1 MGQTM
6 RIHDHWNGE
15 ERIDFRRFWQ
25 VIDRKKW
32 PILGLVAIVSLLA
45 AMVAFTRTPI
55 YRASATL
62 LIESKPVQV
71 VSIEEIYGLDTRSQE
86 YYATQFEIL
95 RGRPLAEHVVEN
107 LGLAEHPTLVPG
119 DGRSVLPDWRAWL
132 QFSDSGHPAAIA
144 GDPLHAII
152 KEYFRNLSIQPVRN
166 TQLVHVHFESED
178 PALAARVANAHAD
191 AYIDS
196 MVDARLTVTESAA
209 AWMTERLVEME
220 EALLESERHLQEY
233 REQEKL
239 IDVDGLRSLPAR
251 EVNDLTSR
259 LVEVRRL
266 LSQAEIAYLQV
277 SRLEDAS
284 AEVLQG
290 IPAMLNDELVREFLQ
305 AEAAGRQ
312 RVAELQE
319 RYGPQHPVMVA
330 AQAELAEARSNLRAQ
345 QNSVA
350 TAIRKEFEAA
360 RAEEAALVRALGEAK
375 QRYQEVGRKESQLS
389 ALQRVVD
396 TNRKLY
402 ELFYNRVSETSAT
415 EDLKSAQARIIAPA
429 VIPSFPVKPNKALM
443 VGLAAFAATIVGL
456 LVAFLQEALNN
467 TVRSVADVEK
477 KLQLPLL
484 GMLPLLKSRAGKGA
498 SLGKV
503 YFDKSVPGFSEV
515 IRTVRTSLSLDNMQ
529 HPHKVIVVASSV
541 RGEGKS
547 TVAISL
553 AQAFA
558 QMEKVLLVD
567 ADLRHPSIGKA
578 LELPGHR
585 PGLSELL
592 AGDTQLDKCV
602 VHNKDYTL
610 DVLSSGFVPPEPLKL
625 LSSQRLVNALMVLR
639 RHYDRIIIDTPPIL
653 PVSDALVLAK
663 QSDTVIFVAKC
674 DATSTRQM
682 NLALDSLARVDVRV
696 SGVVVTH
703 LDARKA
709 RKYGDYGYG
718 GTNHSYPSR
727 LIAG

>member
-1 MGQTM
+1 MM
-6 RIHDHWNGE
+6 RIHDHWSGE
-15 ERIDFRRFWQ
+15 ERIDLRRFWQ

-32 PILGLVAIVSLLA
+32 PILGFTVVVTLLA
-45 AMVAFTRTPI
+45 AIVAFTRTPI

-95 RGRPLAEHVVEN
+95 RGRPLAEQVVES
-107 LGLAEHPTLVPG
+107 LDLTEHRTY
-119 DGRSVLPDWRAWL
+119 GRGEGKSVLSEWRDWL
-132 QFSDSGHPAAIA
+132 PFSDSGHPAAIA
-144 GDPLHAII
+144 GDPLQAVI

-178 PALAARVANAHAD
+178 PALAARVANAHAQ

-209 AWMTERLVEME
+209 AWMTERLAEME
-220 EALLESERHLQEY
+220 EALLESERQLQEY

-259 LVEVRRL
+259 LVEVRRS
-266 LSQAEIAYLQV
+266 LSRAEIAYLQFAG
-277 SRLEDAS
+277 LEDAS

-290 IPAMLNDELVREFLQ
+290 IPAMLEDELVREFLQ
-305 AEAAGRQ
+305 AEAAARQ
-312 RVAELQE
+312 KVAELQK
-319 RYGPQHPVMVA
+319 RYGPQHPVMIA

-345 QNSVA
+345 QSSVA
-350 TAIRKEFEAA
+350 AAIRKEYEAA

-415 EDLKSAQARIIAPA
+415 EDLKAAQARIIAPA
-429 VIPSFPVKPNKALM
+429 VIPSLPVKPNKALM
-443 VGLAAFAATIVGL
+443 IGLAASAAMIFGL
-456 LVAFLQEALNN
+456 LVAFLREALNN
-467 TVRSVADVEK
+467 TVRSVADVEE
-477 KLQLPLL
+477 KLHLPLL
-484 GMLPLLKSRAGKGA
+484 GMLPLLKSRAGKAGFP
-498 SLGKV
+498 GNV
-503 YFDKSVPGFSEV
+503 YFDKSVPGFGEV
-515 IRTVRTSLSLDNMQ
+515 IRTVRTSISLDNMQ
-529 HPHKVIVVASSV
+529 HPHKVVVVASSI

-558 QMEKVLLVD
+558 QLEKVLLVD
-567 ADLRHPSIGKA
+567 ADLRHPSIGKS
-578 LELPGHR
+578 LKLPGHR

-592 AGDTQLDKCV
+592 AGDAQLNKCIA
-602 VHNKDYTL
+602 HNENYSL
-610 DVLSSGFVPPEPLKL
+610 DVLSSGFVPQEPLKL
-625 LSSQRLVNALMVLR
+625 LSSQRLVSALMVLR
-639 RHYDRIIIDTPPIL
+639 KHYDRIIIDTPPIL

-718 GTNHSYPSR
+718 SNHDSYPSR
-727 LIAG
+727 LIAS

>member
-1 MGQTM
+1 M

-32 PILGLVAIVSLLA
+32 PLLGFVAVVTLLVAI
-45 AMVAFTRTPI
+45 VAFTRTPV

-95 RGRPLAEHVVEN
+95 RGRPLAEQVVDS
-107 LGLAEHPTLVPG
+107 LGLAEHGTFVAD
-119 DGRSVLPDWRAWL
+119 DGRVFPDWRSWL
-132 QFSDSGHPAAIA
+132 PFSDTGHPAAIT
-144 GDPLHAII
+144 GDPLQAII
-152 KEYFRNLSIQPVRN
+152 KEYFRNLSVQPVRN

-178 PALAARVANAHAD
+178 PALAARVANAHAQ

-196 MVDARLTVTESAA
+196 MVDARVTVTESAA
-209 AWMTERLVEME
+209 AWMTERLGEME
-220 EALLESERHLQEY
+220 QALLESERQLQEY

-251 EVNDLTSR
+251 EVNDLNSR
-259 LVEVRRL
+259 LVEVRRS
-266 LSQAEIAYLQV
+266 LSQAAITYSQV
-277 SRLEDAS
+277 ASIEDAS
-284 AEVLQG
+284 PEALQG

-305 AEAAGRQ
+305 AEAAARQ
-312 RVAELQE
+312 RVAELQK
-319 RYGPQHPVMVA
+319 RYGPQHPNMIA
-330 AQAELAEARSNLRAQ
+330 AQAELAEARNNLRAQ

-350 TAIRKEFEAA
+350 AAISKEYEAV
-360 RAEEAALVRALGEAK
+360 RAEEAALLRALGEAE

-415 EDLKSAQARIIAPA
+415 EDLKAAQARIIAPA
-429 VIPSFPVKPNKALM
+429 VVPSFPVKPNKSLM
-443 VGLAAFAATIVGL
+443 VGIAAFAATLVGL

-467 TVRSVADVEK
+467 TVRNVADVEE

-484 GMLPLLKSRAGKGA
+484 GMLPLLKSKARKNGSPGN
-498 SLGKV
+498 V
-503 YFDKSVPGFSEV
+503 YFDANVPGFSEV
-515 IRTVRTSLSLDNMQ
+515 IRTVRTSISLDNMQ

-578 LELPGHR
+578 LGLPGHR
-585 PGLSELL
+585 AGLAELL
-592 AGDTQLDKCV
+592 AGDTQLNKCIA
-602 VHNKDYTL
+602 HNEDYAL

-709 RKYGDYGYG
+709 RKYGEYGYG
-718 GTNHSYPSR
+718 SNKHSYPSR
-727 LIAG
+727 LIAS